1 MGLLPHLGV
10 ANERNSLSNHHN
22 PFHDRHWCH
31 VGMERLMNTQALKTV
46 RRLFNVDYIPREQN
60 RHNQR
65 AWVRSVRSL
74 GSRWLLTQKVEKK

>member
-1 MGLLPHLGV
+1 
-10 ANERNSLSNHHN
+10 
-22 PFHDRHWCH
+22 
-31 VGMERLMNTQALKTV
+31 MNTRALKTV